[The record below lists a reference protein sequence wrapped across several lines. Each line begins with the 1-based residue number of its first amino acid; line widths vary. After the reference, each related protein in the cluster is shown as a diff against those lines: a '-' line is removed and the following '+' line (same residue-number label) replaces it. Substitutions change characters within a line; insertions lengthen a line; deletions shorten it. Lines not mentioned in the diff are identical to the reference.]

1 MANFTSPMGLTRGY
15 LNPDHRS
22 NITLGWTP
30 STLPTP
36 FPIVIVS
43 SFVSIIITFI
53 GWKTAVTTW
62 TPPGRRRALPERP
75 LGFETWTWREKL
87 QWSMGASR
95 QIRERARYGNVAPLE
110 PGDDI
115 PLKPPAKA
123 GMHIRQG
130 DDKNPADYAP
140 VHEPMPAAQGQD
152 SVGQWL
158 ATPTTSRWD
167 ASTRNKIAVLVSVV
181 YNTLRAVVAAV
192 TTLDI
197 VVTHRGTHAAVSSL
211 FLLYL
216 SLQTFISNRKLPR
229 IIIIVILVDLVLA
242 GLSFLLAVWDLGAST
257 YGDATLIGGNCP
269 VFADDCNSQAQ
280 KWSQIGCGA
289 TIRGK
294 QTSLNS
300 DQSTM
305 NPYYNRP
312 VYPPYSSGNVNDQ
325 WGNRLRGIEATVGV
339 IGSIWTV
346 VTLLGTLYEAWRVFV
361 SMETLSHL
369 LSPVPFRDEYKID
382 KKTGKRRKR
391 LGWDATVMFALFTL
405 GGAFV
410 VVILSIAGHVS
421 GETKSY
427 GGSFIDGF
435 GPPVMNNVSIS
446 PLGVY
451 TVSWGNATS
460 WSDCFN
466 ITTPTSSNGF
476 FDIWLSHSEQMALRP
491 LRILTLL

>member
-1 MANFTSPMGLTRGY
+1 
-15 LNPDHRS
+15 
-22 NITLGWTP
+22 
-30 STLPTP
+30 
-36 FPIVIVS
+36 
-43 SFVSIIITFI
+43 
-53 GWKTAVTTW
+53 
-62 TPPGRRRALPERP
+62 
-75 LGFETWTWREKL
+75 
-87 QWSMGASR
+87 MGASR

-123 GMHIRQG
+123 GMHNRQG
-130 DDKNPADYAP
+130 DDVNPTDYAP
-140 VHEPMPAAQGQD
+140 VYEPVPAAQWQD
-152 SVGQWL
+152 GVEQFL
-158 ATPTTSRWD
+158 ATATTSRWD
-167 ASTRNKIAVLVSVV
+167 ASTRNKISVLVSVV

-197 VVTHRGTHAAVSSL
+197 VVTHRGTHAAMSSL

-229 IIIIVILVDLVLA
+229 IIVIVILFDLFLA
-242 GLSFLLAVWDLGAST
+242 GLSFLLATWDLGATT

-269 VFADDCNSQAQ
+269 VFADDCDSQARQ
-280 KWSQIGCGA
+280 WSQVGCGA
-289 TIRGK
+289 TIRGQ
-294 QTSLNS
+294 QTSLGS
-300 DQSTM
+300 TGSTM

-325 WGNRLRGIEATVGV
+325 WGNRLRGIEVTVGV

-346 VTLLGTLYEAWRVFV
+346 VTLLGTLYEAWRVLA

-369 LSPVPFRDEYKID
+369 LWPVPFRDEYKIN
-382 KKTGKRRKR
+382 KKTGTRRKR
-391 LGWDATVMFALFTL
+391 LGWDATGLFALFSL
-405 GGAFV
+405 GGAFIV
-410 VVILSIAGHVS
+410 LILSIAGHVS

-427 GGSFIDGF
+427 GGSYIDGF
-435 GPPVMNNVSIS
+435 GPSVMANIS
-446 PLGVY
+446 RSPQGVY
-451 TVSWGNATS
+451 TTSGGNATS
-460 WSDCFN
+460 WTDCFN